1 MCRVLDRENVRW
13 DEGNREK
20 SWMNGK
26 RKIRREELGWSG
38 LAAEERLARA
48 KKSGGRG
55 KFRWPK
61 RKAWIPLPPAL
72 ATLSPSARPSPKHQP
87 PSGLRGS
94 MSATLLLA
102 TVAPHNCKSCACYDA
117 RLSDGRLYLSNGCS
131 RNNCR
136 AMIISHQSSDNY
148 LLLETRSLANDEQ
161 ILLILLFHSYNKK
174 QRLVAMFPKIC
185 LKWAKIVIILTE
197 LRVRLNSN

>member
-1 MCRVLDRENVRW
+1 MCRVLDRENARW

-26 RKIRREELGWSG
+26 RKIRREEPGWSG

-117 RLSDGRLYLSNGCS
+117 RLVRRMTLS
-131 RNNCR
+131 
-136 AMIISHQSSDNY
+136 
-148 LLLETRSLANDEQ
+148 LEWMLR
-161 ILLILLFHSYNKK
+161 K
-174 QRLVAMFPKIC
+174 QRGPLPGYDHQRSKF
-185 LKWAKIVIILTE
+185 
-197 LRVRLNSN
+197 R

>member
-1 MCRVLDRENVRW
+1 MCRVLDRENARW

-26 RKIRREELGWSG
+26 RKIRREEPSWSG

-87 PSGLRGS
+87 PFGLRGS

-117 RLSDGRLYLSNGCS
+117 EAGPTDDFIS
-131 RNNCR
+131 RTD
-136 AMIISHQSSDNY
+136 AAQT
-148 LLLETRSLANDEQ
+148 TRSTTGLWSPA
-161 ILLILLFHSYNKK
+161 IIVPIIIFH
-174 QRLVAMFPKIC
+174 
-185 LKWAKIVIILTE
+185 
-197 LRVRLNSN
+197 